1 MTLYEEWLSAKAEE
15 DAARQRRIDLESD
28 IVAEHG
34 CKDEGSATHH
44 ADGYKITITGRMNR
58 TLDRAAWESIA
69 PDIPENLRPVEYK
82 PSLDVKGLRYLQ
94 QNEPALYAKAAEA
107 ITAKPGKAAV
117 KIEKEEE

>member
-1 MTLYEEWLSAKAEE
+1 MDLYEQWLHAKSDEDSARK
-15 DAARQRRIDLESD
+15 RRIDAESD
-28 IVAEHG
+28 IVAAHG

-44 ADGYKITITGRMNR
+44 ADGYKITITGKINR

-82 PSLDVKGLRYLQ
+82 PSLDVKGLRYLK

-117 KIEKEEE
+117 KIEKEEG